1 MVWDA
6 KKKREVERI
15 LTNDITVVK
24 VLKDMKDMKIES
36 RVGVG
41 EVVAGCSGILLK
53 MLPMDKWLS
62 TITSEASR

>member
-1 MVWDA
+1 MTLQLW
-6 KKKREVERI
+6 KY
-15 LTNDITVVK
+15 L
-24 VLKDMKDMKIES
+24 LKDMKDMKIES

-53 MLPMDKWLS
+53 TLPMDKWFS